1 MECELH
7 WYTCYYNRLSVCN
20 HVSGKL
26 WHFIN
31 GQSLFTE
38 VDLSIYSTPPPFYRH
53 LWMNNFFS
61 LFDKLY
67 MLYICNKK
75 TFAQGCIHLQIDI
88 NMISFKYLHIL
99 CWNNFVVACVSVS
112 TGTCMQYVNRTL
124 VPFAY
129 KFLNVD
135 KQMCVSVLFNHLY
148 KHWHICT
155 GIIAVVNSI
164 LEWGLTF
171 VNRHLSFAI
180 GDCVLHKSN
189 NGCCRKKLCYW

>member
-1 MECELH
+1 MWKIVAFYKWSVFVH
-7 WYTCYYNRLSVCN
+7 WGWPK
-20 HVSGKL
+20 H
-26 WHFIN
+26 
-31 GQSLFTE
+31 LFNP
-38 VDLSIYSTPPPFYRH
+38 PPPFYRH

-99 CWNNFVVACVSVS
+99 CWNDFVVACVSVS
-112 TGTCMQYVNRTL
+112 TCIWYLNRTL

-129 KFLNVD
+129 KFWNVD
-135 KQMCVSVLFNHLY
+135 KQMCVSLLFNHLY
-148 KHWHICT
+148 KLWHICT

-171 VNRHLSFAI
+171 VNRHLSFA
-180 GDCVLHKSN
+180 
-189 NGCCRKKLCYW
+189 RRLCAT